1 MLRDDFTQ
9 EGFVVRGECTAA
21 HGVRVG
27 NRSRY
32 CRLRE
37 RPVAGLGALLLI
49 YYRRA
54 SSWVSE
60 MKNRPVGRPASTP
73 SRLTSLPAASRAQ
86 DTIAERL
93 AREGMH
99 PQRRLQY
106 RRAHVR
112 GHRARPRSSASP
124 ITKRASS
131 TACRTRYSTGTTTA
145 RAVSRSPRSP
155 HPGRA
160 AHAATES
167 FKPRRGDGEAR
178 RAQAP
183 APRRQASAAGLSE
196 RFERLDQTGSSLAIG
211 GIHIAE
217 GQHLRDRIGHV
228 APQQS
233 NRAAALIH
241 KSHLD

>member
-93 AREGMH
+93 ARERMH

-112 GHRARPRSSASP
+112 GHRARPSSAPRLLRSAQARPPAGLATRVARRPRGPSHGRREARTRAEPRTPPLSASSRDEALEKLDELKRRRRGGRPQPPGSASASSAS
-124 ITKRASS
+124 
-131 TACRTRYSTGTTTA
+131 TRPA
-145 RAVSRSPRSP
+145 APSRS
-155 HPGRA
+155 
-160 AHAATES
+160 
-167 FKPRRGDGEAR
+167 EA
-178 RAQAP
+178 
-183 APRRQASAAGLSE
+183 S
-196 RFERLDQTGSSLAIG
+196 T
-211 GIHIAE
+211 
-217 GQHLRDRIGHV
+217 
-228 APQQS
+228 
-233 NRAAALIH
+233 
-241 KSHLD
+241 